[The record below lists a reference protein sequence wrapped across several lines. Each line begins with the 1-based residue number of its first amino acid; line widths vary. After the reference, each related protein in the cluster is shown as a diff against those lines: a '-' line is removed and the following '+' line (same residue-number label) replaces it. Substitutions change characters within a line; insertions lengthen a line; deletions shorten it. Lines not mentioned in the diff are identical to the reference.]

1 MICFECASIVQAII
15 CFWASALSITDNN
28 DLSAT
33 IFTAVGIFFI
43 FLFVF
48 VRSISYRIYEER
60 ISDLEKELEN
70 LKEKNK

>member
-28 DLSAT
+28 DLSAR

-43 FLFVF
+43 VLFVIIK
-48 VRSISYRIYEER
+48 SISYQIYEQR
-60 ISDLEKELEN
+60 ISDLEKELE
-70 LKEKNK
+70 KIKGEE